1 MTKNNTLNQ
10 WLWKWHIIAGLL
22 TLPFMLLLALTG
34 TVYLFKDNIN
44 NQIYQDTKFITPTS
58 INKLPLSKQLEA
70 AQGATQAE
78 IVDLTL
84 PKLADEATVF
94 KVATEG
100 WMNNDLYVDPYTA
113 KVKGVIEQDQTLM
126 HTVSTLHGELLLGK
140 AGTTVVEL
148 VASWFIVLILTG
160 LYVWWPKKNSG
171 LAGFLTI
178 RFSRGKRI
186 LFRDLHSVTGFWL
199 SIFMFIILAGGMPWT
214 DIFGGQFKWLQNQT
228 NTGYPQHWTNSR
240 GLNSNNL
247 SGSNDINVNTISPLS
262 LDEVANIAQSY
273 KLGGDISIKL
283 PLSDEGVY
291 TISNRAL
298 LLRDQHV
305 IHIDQY
311 SGSPIKSLQWEQ
323 VGIMMDLRQVFMRL
337 HQGEY
342 GLVNWSV
349 LLAVA
354 LFFIMSTVAG
364 TVSYFMRKPQGQWGI
379 PKVPERFRVDKVLVA
394 FIILLGVVF
403 PLFGASLITIWTWE
417 RIKSFQIKRQIK
429 HSNK

>member
-10 WLWKWHIIAGLL
+10 WLWKWHILAGLL

-44 NQIYQDTKFITPTS
+44 NQIYQDTKFVTPTS
-58 INKLPLSKQLEA
+58 LNKLPLSQQLEA
-70 AQGATQAE
+70 AQGSTQAKV
-78 IVDLTL
+78 IGLTL
-84 PKLADEATVF
+84 PKLVDQATVF
-94 KVATEG
+94 KVATKG

-126 HTVSTLHGELLLGK
+126 HSVSTLHGELLLDK

-160 LYVWWPKKNSG
+160 LYVWWPKKNTG
-171 LAGFLTI
+171 LGGFLTI

-214 DIFGGQFKWLQNQT
+214 DVFGSQFKWLQNQT
-228 NTGYPQHWTNSR
+228 NTGYPQHWTNSK
-240 GLNSNNL
+240 GLISNSLNS
-247 SGSNDINVNTISPLS
+247 SNESHVKILSPLS

-273 KLGGDISIKL
+273 KLEGDISIKL
-283 PLSDEGVY
+283 PQSDEGVY
-291 TISNRAL
+291 TISNRSL
-298 LLRDQHV
+298 WLRDQHV

-342 GLVNWSV
+342 GLVNWGV

-429 HSNK
+429 HSHK

>member
-10 WLWKWHIIAGLL
+10 WLWKWHILAGLL

-44 NQIYQDTKFITPTS
+44 NQIYQDTKFVTPTS
-58 INKLPLSKQLEA
+58 LNKLPLSQQLEA
-70 AQGATQAE
+70 AQGSTQAK
-78 IVDLTL
+78 VVGLTL
-84 PKLADEATVF
+84 PKLVDQATVF
-94 KVATEG
+94 KVATKG

-126 HTVSTLHGELLLGK
+126 HSVSTLHGELLLGK

-160 LYVWWPKKNSG
+160 LYVWWPKKNTG
-171 LAGFLTI
+171 LGGFLTI

-214 DIFGGQFKWLQNQT
+214 DIFGSQFKWLQNQT
-228 NTGYPQHWTNSR
+228 NTGYPQHWTNSK
-240 GLNSNNL
+240 GLISNSLNS
-247 SGSNDINVNTISPLS
+247 SNESHVKILSPLS

-273 KLGGDISIKL
+273 KLEGDISIKL
-283 PLSDEGVY
+283 PQSAEGVY
-291 TISNRAL
+291 TISNRSL
-298 LLRDQHV
+298 WLRDQYV

-323 VGIMMDLRQVFMRL
+323 VGIMMDLRQVFMRI

-429 HSNK
+429 HSHK

>member
-1 MTKNNTLNQ
+1 MTKKNTLNQ
-10 WLWKWHIIAGLL
+10 WLWKWHILAGLL

-44 NQIYQDTKFITPTS
+44 NQIYQDTKFVTPTS
-58 INKLPLSKQLEA
+58 LNKLPLSQQLEA
-70 AQGATQAE
+70 AQGSTQAK
-78 IVDLTL
+78 VVGLTL
-84 PKLADEATVF
+84 PKLVDQATVF
-94 KVATEG
+94 KVATKG

-126 HTVSTLHGELLLGK
+126 HSVSTLHGELLLGK

-160 LYVWWPKKNSG
+160 LYVWWPKKNTG
-171 LAGFLTI
+171 LGGFLTI

-199 SIFMFIILAGGMPWT
+199 SIFMCIILAGGMPWT
-214 DIFGGQFKWLQNQT
+214 DIFGSQFKWLQNQT
-228 NTGYPQHWTNSR
+228 NTGYPQHWTNSK
-240 GLNSNNL
+240 GLISNSLNS
-247 SGSNDINVNTISPLS
+247 SNESHVKTLSPLS

-273 KLGGDISIKL
+273 ELEGDISIKL
-283 PLSDEGVY
+283 PQSAEGVY
-291 TISNRAL
+291 TISNRSL
-298 LLRDQHV
+298 WLRDQHV
-305 IHIDQY
+305 IHINQY
-311 SGSPIKSLQWEQ
+311 SGSSIKSLQWDQ

-342 GLVNWSV
+342 GLVNWGV

-379 PKVPERFRVDKVLVA
+379 PKVPERFRVDKVLVT

-403 PLFGASLITIWTWE
+403 PLFGASLITIWVWE
-417 RIKSFQIKRQIK
+417 RIKSFQIKRQLK
-429 HSNK
+429 HSNE

>member
-1 MTKNNTLNQ
+1 MTKNNVLNQ

-34 TVYLFKDNIN
+34 TLYLFKDNIN
-44 NQIYQDTKFITPTS
+44 NQIYQDTKFVTS
-58 INKLPLSKQLEA
+58 TNLNKLSLSKQLVA

-78 IVDLTL
+78 IVGLTL

-126 HTVSTLHGELLLGK
+126 HSVSTLHGELLLGK

-160 LYVWWPKKNSG
+160 LYVWWPKKNNG
-171 LAGFLTI
+171 LGGFLTI

-199 SIFMFIILAGGMPWT
+199 SIFIFIILAGGMPWT
-214 DIFGGQFKWLQNQT
+214 DIFGGQFHWLQNQT
-228 NTGYPQHWTNSR
+228 NTGYPQHWTNSK

-247 SGSNDINVNTISPLS
+247 SGSNNSNVNTISPLS

-273 KLGGDISIKL
+273 KLEGDISIKL
-283 PLSDEGVY
+283 PQSAEGVY
-291 TISNRAL
+291 TISNSSL
-298 LLRDQHV
+298 WLRDQHV

-311 SGSPIKSLQWEQ
+311 SGSPIKSLKWEQ

-354 LFFIMSTVAG
+354 LFFIMSTVSGAI
-364 TVSYFMRKPQGQWGI
+364 SYFMRKPKGQWGI
-379 PKVPERFRVDKVLVA
+379 PKVPERFSVDKVLVV
-394 FIILLGVVF
+394 FILLLGIVF
-403 PLFGASLITIWTWE
+403 PLFGASLLLIWGWE
-417 RIKSFQIKRQIK
+417 RVSSFKAKRQL
-429 HSNK
+429 NLGN

>member
-10 WLWKWHIIAGLL
+10 WLWKWHILAGLL

-44 NQIYQDTKFITPTS
+44 NQIYQDTMFVTS
-58 INKLPLSKQLEA
+58 TNINKLSLSKQLEA

-78 IVDLTL
+78 IVGLTL